1 MTIGLILV
9 AIVMLGAMI
18 AVVEMVE
25 DTALKVTVVLV
36 MTLVVVGA
44 GAWLY
49 QRNQYSFAINIAA
62 KASSYSHLL
71 EERGLLVAWCSNT
84 DDKEIMDRIRG
95 VLHEHGSGEI
105 SMTSRS
111 AGKTDWHRIWRCD
124 LVINNIDD
132 PAGLKTKIEMELA
145 TRKEKKFE
153 SVVIEGDN
161 PIVDNARKTNDS
173 QQVGA
178 PDSAAP
184 TALQNR

>member
-1 MTIGLILV
+1 
-9 AIVMLGAMI
+9 
-18 AVVEMVE
+18 
-25 DTALKVTVVLV
+25 
-36 MTLVVVGA
+36 
-44 GAWLY
+44 
-49 QRNQYSFAINIAA
+49 
-62 KASSYSHLL
+62 
-71 EERGLLVAWCSNT
+71 
-84 DDKEIMDRIRG
+84 
-95 VLHEHGSGEI
+95 
-105 SMTSRS
+105 MTSRS